1 MISRFSERVPFVVT
15 LVAAA
20 ALASACQKVPLLAPS
35 GSSITLT
42 STATALPVNGTA
54 QIIAQ
59 LVEPA
64 GTPPHSGTQVAFTTT
79 LGSIEPAAV
88 ETDINGRATVTFRSG
103 TVNGTATISATSGGV
118 TASGNNALKIAVGT
132 AGVGRIVLS
141 ASPTLVPAIGGMSTL
156 TAVVQDINGN
166 ALPSAPVSF
175 STTAGSLDTAVA
187 TTDQSGVATAR
198 LTTATTATVTAS
210 VGAQGGS
217 TSGGGGGTTT
227 TPTTP
232 STGTS
237 SGQASATVTI
247 NIAAAPTL
255 VITAPTTP
263 PSSGLPSQFT
273 FAVTVPTANGSTV
286 RNLTVNWGDGEVQN
300 LGAVTGS
307 AVVAHTYRSPGSY
320 VITGTVTDSSGNVVT
335 VSTGVI
341 VNPAAL
347 TLTITP
353 PTAPPSANLPA
364 SFTIVVGTLPP
375 GDAVRN
381 VHLDWGD
388 GTSQDLGAVSGST
401 TVSHIFRASG
411 TYTISATLSDTAG
424 NTISNSTT
432 VTVIPVPKP
441 TIIITPSPVPGKV
454 NTQTNLQIQVTLPTG
469 ISVQD
474 LSIDFGDGQRANL
487 GGATSANVPHV
498 YTATG
503 TFTVTV
509 TVLDTS
515 GQTTIGTTAVSI
527 GP

>member
-1 MISRFSERVPFVVT
+1 MVS
-15 LVAAA
+15 LAALA

-35 GSSITLT
+35 GSTLT
-42 STATALPVNGTA
+42 LSSTASALPLNGTA

-64 GTPPHSGTQVAFTTT
+64 GTPPHSGTQIAFTTT
-79 LGSIEPAAV
+79 LGSIEPATV
-88 ETDINGRATVTFRSG
+88 ETDINGRAVVTFRSG
-103 TVNGTATISATSGGV
+103 ASNGTATITATSGGV
-118 TASGNNALKIAVGT
+118 TASSANPLRIAIGT
-132 AGVGRIVLS
+132 AAVGRIVLS
-141 ASPTLVPAIGGMSTL
+141 ANPTLVPAIGGSSTL

-166 ALPSAPVSF
+166 ALPSAAVSF
-175 STTAGSLDTAVA
+175 STTAGSLDLAVA
-187 TTDQSGVATAR
+187 TTDQNGVTSVR
-198 LTTATTATVTAS
+198 LTTSTAATVTAS

-217 TSGGGGGTTT
+217 TSGGGTPT

-232 STGTS
+232 TTPGTGTS
-237 SGQASATVTI
+237 SGQASATVTV
-247 NIAAAPTL
+247 NIASAPTL

-263 PSSGLPSQFT
+263 PISGLPSQFT

-286 RNLTVNWGDGEVQN
+286 RNLAVNWGDGQIQD
-300 LGAVTGS
+300 LGAVTGN
-307 AVVAHTYRSPGSY
+307 AVVAHTYRNPGSY
-320 VITGTVTDSSGNVVT
+320 LITATVIDSSGNVVT
-335 VSTGVI
+335 VSSGVI

-353 PTAPPSANLPA
+353 PTTPPSANLPA
-364 SFTIVVGTLPP
+364 VFTIGVGTLPA

-381 VHLDWGD
+381 IHLDWGD
-388 GTSQDLGAVSGST
+388 GTSQDLGAISANTS
-401 TVSHIFRASG
+401 VSHIFRAAG
-411 TYTISATLSDTAG
+411 TYTVSGTLTDTAG
-424 NTISNSTT
+424 NSISNATT

-498 YTATG
+498 YTSTG

-509 TVLDTS
+509 TVLDTA